1 MLRVFQSDRPLPR
14 AWAAYDW
21 EYRWRGAFM
30 FLSQGVVLAW
40 RLITQGSLALPVE
53 PWTGV
58 IAVVL
63 TAISV
68 GARVW
73 GTGIITAATMVSMDA
88 RSDRLVSHGVFG
100 LVRNP
105 LYLGDVLTFTSY
117 ALLLHPPLV
126 PVFGIYHVV
135 RVLRLIAHEEQFLA
149 AHWSA
154 PYAEYC
160 RRVPRLIPRLARV
173 EPGDVCWKNGWIGS
187 TIWVGFLTGYIAA
200 AVTGNLWSLSPFE
213 TAGFLYAA
221 YYFSRNTTAPASA
234 ASDASSSG

>member
-1 MLRVFQSDRPLPR
+1 VLRVFLSDRPLPR

-21 EYRWRGAFM
+21 EYRWRGAFL
-30 FLSQGVVLAW
+30 FLSQGVVLGW
-40 RLITQGSLALPVE
+40 RLSTHDSWALPVQ

-63 TAISV
+63 TAVSL

-73 GTGIITAATMVSMDA
+73 GTGIISAATMVSMTA
-88 RSDRLVSHGVFG
+88 RSDRLVSHGIFG

-126 PVFGIYHVV
+126 PAFGIYHLV
-135 RVLRLIAHEEQFLA
+135 RVLRLIAYEEQFLSVRWGTAYA
-149 AHWSA
+149 A
-154 PYAEYC
+154 YC

-173 EPGDVCWKNGWIGS
+173 EPGAVSWTDGWIGS
-187 TIWVGFLTGYIAA
+187 TIWIGFLTGYIAA
-200 AVTGNLWSLSPFE
+200 AVTGTLWSLTPFE

-221 YYFSRNTTAPASA
+221 YYFSRNTTTPAAA
-234 ASDASSSG
+234 ASDTSSSG